1 MFDFEELDGLP
12 EHDNYLWANG
22 CFAAGQLLAESF
34 AASRWDM
41 GRALQQDIEGLPV
54 HVYKDGTETVYK
66 PCGEVLLNDNAMQKL
81 MDFGFMPLVTYKNSD
96 RVKLARFHSIA
107 DTALKGMWN

>member
-1 MFDFEELDGLP
+1 MFDFEEFDGLP

-34 AASRWDM
+34 AAYRWDM
-41 GRALQQDIEGLPV
+41 GRALKQDIEGLPV

-66 PCGEVLLNDNAMQKL
+66 PCGEVLLNDSAMQKL